1 MGTVTAFCIIWGHH
15 QLLLTLFVYL
25 CYAVYWMHVVKF
37 TCGHFPQQGH
47 FRCACKVTY
56 ISTAASFT
64 LIFLAA
70 PMKARYFLKSKITKY
85 TAVQILQ
92 RPLK

>member
-1 MGTVTAFCIIWGHH
+1 
-15 QLLLTLFVYL
+15 
-25 CYAVYWMHVVKF
+25 MHVVKF

-47 FRCACKVTY
+47 IRSAFKVTY

-64 LIFLAA
+64 LMFLAA
-70 PMKARYFLKSKITKY
+70 PMKARYFLKSKIMKY

-92 RPLK
+92 RPLKRSIINPAKVSSKLTSFENFRYNTSLW